1 MAARAPFN
9 YETADITRHI
19 QDLVLNSTALP
30 GFLENLAVFC
40 ADELSRFSG
49 DVSCGITVLR
59 PSGAPL
65 RVARTNAAEA
75 LRILRPAT
83 VKGRK

>member
-1 MAARAPFN
+1 M
-9 YETADITRHI
+9 
-19 QDLVLNSTALP
+19 LNSTALP

-59 PSGAPL
+59 PSGAPVMSGSDQRSRTLEDSQTRYRERPEVLASLEVGIVTVTDL
-65 RVARTNAAEA
+65 RS
-75 LRILRPAT
+75 
-83 VKGRK
+83 